1 MNLKLI
7 IKNLLKLIKNACIKT
22 SEKSLIEI
30 KTHTKEENDKSI
42 KISAKAIIIFL
53 AIIGL
58 IDYIIRSILNW
69 G

>member
-7 IKNLLKLIKNACIKT
+7 IKNLLKLIKNVCIKT
-22 SEKSLIEI
+22 NEKALIEI

-42 KISAKAIIIFL
+42 NFSAKAIIIFL

-58 IDYIIRSILNW
+58 IDYIIRSILN
-69 G
+69 